1 MKSLEELKAI
11 KEKMRGQVEFRS
23 EDGVWTEDNP
33 YRKHV
38 LVCGGT
44 GCTSSGSKKIIEKLH
59 EEIRK
64 NSLEN
69 ENWSRENRMFRA
81 VCVGADYDRL
91 SGGRILFHGKRR
103 GHSGNRIGTFVKRKN
118 CYSSFISGDGQ

>member
-11 KEKMRGQVEFRS
+11 KEKMQGQVEFRS

-69 ENWSRENRMFRA
+69 E
-81 VCVGADYDRL
+81 
-91 SGGRILFHGKRR
+91 
-103 GHSGNRIGTFVKRKN
+103 IGVVKTGCFGLCAFYK
-118 CYSSFISGDGQ
+118 FDP

>member
-59 EEIRK
+59 EEIR
-64 NSLEN
+64 
-69 ENWSRENRMFRA
+69 A